1 MKLLFL
7 LTSTSH
13 NSLLPYILFTDIP
26 FNKEGGTLMGI
37 GIHHV
42 NVHASRL
49 HVWEFIRDMNA
60 WAPLVPGYKE
70 HTIVSDVQSTWKFT
84 LRFGVLSK
92 KVHVKVLV
100 TEWKEPSEV
109 MFILRGINQKF
120 TGEGFFKANEVNS
133 SITAMTGCLTIESTS
148 SLAKILESTFD
159 KMVHE
164 LTKELTEAVGEA
176 IEKGKQ

>member
-1 MKLLFL
+1 MKLLFITL
-7 LTSTSH
+7 VRH
-13 NSLLPYILFTDIP
+13 NSLVPYILFTEIS
-26 FNKEGGTLMGI
+26 FFKGRGTLVGI

-42 NVHASRL
+42 NVHASRS

-84 LRFGVLSK
+84 LHVGVVRK

-100 TEWKEPSEV
+100 TEWKEPSLV
-109 MFILRGINQKF
+109 KFILRGIDQKF

-133 SITAMTGCLTIESTS
+133 SITAMTGSLTIESTS

-159 KMVHE
+159 KMVQE

-176 IEKGKQ
+176 IERSKQ